1 MFSWRT
7 ILFSWRTSNIFL
19 RKICISLDFFVTLP
33 HKCNEYE
40 KTYLHL
46 CSADGA
52 GRLSGKEPVNN
63 CYAIGCR
70 QHLHLSVYQDALR
83 EGAGT
88 LPGTHRHCRDE
99 GYDDRR

>member
-19 RKICISLDFFVTLP
+19 RKICISLDFFVTLS

-63 CYAIGCR
+63 CYARCT
-70 QHLHLSVYQDALR
+70 S
-83 EGAGT
+83 
-88 LPGTHRHCRDE
+88 
-99 GYDDRR
+99 

>member
-40 KTYLHL
+40 KNYLNL
-46 CSADGA
+46 CNTDGA
-52 GRLSGKEPVNN
+52 GCLSLFNVHKGGGSAVYSDVFLGTDGHGWPRNN
-63 CYAIGCR
+63 IF
-70 QHLHLSVYQDALR
+70 LR
-83 EGAGT
+83 
-88 LPGTHRHCRDE
+88 
-99 GYDDRR
+99 